1 MTEKD
6 FKTNTYYTRIRT
18 GEFDIFMFPNTL
30 SCSRFLRTS
39 GSDPQYVSSYGIGE
53 YYGVRFSTPEEIH
66 WLDECIKKDTFVPRE
81 IAMASF
87 KSKEINFIPG
97 KWYKSI
103 PEANGRSGE
112 IYYGK
117 FLEDK
122 DNRFVASSSR
132 VCGNISDNKYIFNSG
147 YIWEPVTDLS
157 EIQPFLPPNHP
168 DRIVK
173 TISVSNSPAY
183 VRCYF
188 CDTTDNTFKKGNV
201 YKTYPGVA
209 LKDRIYLKRDTDNV
223 ILDYPFEGAVW
234 KFEACE
240 GPETSATKLD
250 SPKET
255 AKPVV
260 SQFLKDDYI
269 VTLQDISA
277 SFPKNHVFKQRDT
290 TNYLRVYKDIRGE
303 ANGNTIVDISKASLW
318 RYATSQE
325 IMEYDIQNKPVDVTK
340 ISNDANSFLYDPEF
354 TMRITMNG
362 QSSLMMLSELLA
374 ESIPDCQPLMQNTDG
389 LEMIGKPYDVKSLET
404 VSKYEINNGM
414 PKYVRVVSYG
424 NNHFNHVLCTDN
436 PAPSEFNN
444 NWNQILIQCGRLTDG
459 SFVPA
464 TREEYEAFIIE
475 NERQEAIGNKSYK
488 DKSLREICDLC
499 NQMFPIG
506 SVVDFSNNG
515 SDIYTIKEKL
525 YINSGSYVSYV
536 GLPIVYRLG
545 EDTLRCSLVSKP
557 VKTIE
562 DLPKKAKM
570 SDVSALTKHQE
581 PVIVNRQKTKRS
593 KLITINK

>member
-1 MTEKD
+1 VHSIIKLL
-6 FKTNTYYTRIRT
+6 
-18 GEFDIFMFPNTL
+18 TL
-30 SCSRFLRTS
+30 N
-39 GSDPQYVSSYGIGE
+39 
-53 YYGVRFSTPEEIH
+53 
-66 WLDECIKKDTFVPRE
+66 IKKMQAKDLIIGKCYVYDDDT
-81 IAMASF
+81 
-87 KSKEINFIPG
+87 
-97 KWYKSI
+97 
-103 PEANGRSGE
+103 
-112 IYYGK
+112 
-117 FLEDK
+117 
-122 DNRFVASSSR
+122 
-132 VCGNISDNKYIFNSG
+132 
-147 YIWEPVTDLS
+147 
-157 EIQPFLPPNHP
+157 
-168 DRIVK
+168 
-173 TISVSNSPAY
+173 
-183 VRCYF
+183 
-188 CDTTDNTFKKGNV
+188 
-201 YKTYPGVA
+201 
-209 LKDRIYLKRDTDNV
+209 
-223 ILDYPFEGAVW
+223 
-234 KFEACE
+234 
-240 GPETSATKLD
+240 
-250 SPKET
+250 
-255 AKPVV
+255 
-260 SQFLKDDYI
+260 
-269 VTLQDISA
+269 
-277 SFPKNHVFKQRDT
+277 
-290 TNYLRVYKDIRGE
+290 
-303 ANGNTIVDISKASLW
+303 
-318 RYATSQE
+318 
-325 IMEYDIQNKPVDVTK
+325 
-340 ISNDANSFLYDPEF
+340 

-362 QSSLMMLSELLA
+362 QLSLMMLYELLA